1 MHLDGLSDLD
11 EIECGSD
18 PLDKLDVALEKR
30 RKAASKPSNPFASLF
45 DRVEQLEELMFKAK
59 RVTKQGLTKRIEYL
73 ENRI

>member
-1 MHLDGLSDLD
+1 MPLPQR
-11 EIECGSD
+11 IE
-18 PLDKLDVALEKR
+18 LLETQLGIT
-30 RKAASKPSNPFASLF
+30 SNPFASLF